1 MKKLLAVIMIL
12 SLCLPFVACKTPTP
26 EGEQGAA
33 ATTYIGIEINP
44 SIEITADENGVVCTV
59 YGANE
64 DGAVLL
70 YGEEEAIIGKSYEE
84 AVAYITT
91 LAHELGYLKDGQ
103 EVKTTVSSDDE
114 NTDEQIREKLHTAI
128 EGAATKLGVTVTTVE
143 TVAREI
149 LRGLEELK
157 AQYPDNAKIQAL
169 TPGKYKMVLSAS
181 ENGEITIEAA
191 VELDNE
197 ALIQKINDVHAK
209 VASAATTAYKHAR
222 AKAEMAY
229 ELALGV
235 LLDGVYTGIYVDRA
249 TTDPVKAVN
258 TFHYGAVYQA
268 YKTSARTLC
277 AIEDILEVAAEVQ
290 SYEVSSDIVN
300 AIADELGVED
310 VSVFADEDG
319 AITLASVI
327 KATDNILDQNDFSDE
342 IEDKVEDMI
351 EEAETAAHLYT
362 LSMAQYKTDLAALK
376 LQIETSVA
384 NIKLAS
390 TPYQM
395 FMTSD
400 AKAKYEECLAYLEE
414 TVEKIHLLTEGAL
427 SAEEFDAMVDE
438 AEERAEAMLEV
449 IENDLSE
456 EEKAKVEEK
465 KAEIQG
471 KMEELHKEFT
481 DRLDAAEKQARE
493 ELARRHE
500 ERKNQ
505 SK

>member
-1 MKKLLAVIMIL
+1 MKKLFSLIL
-12 SLCLPFVACKTPTP
+12 VLTLCLPFVACKAPSP
-26 EGEQGAA
+26 EGEQDAV

-70 YGEEEAIIGKSYEE
+70 CGEEEAIIGKSYED

-114 NTDEQIREKLHTAI
+114 NADEQIRARLHSAI

-157 AQYPDNAKIQAL
+157 AKYPDNVKIQAL

-197 ALIQKINDVHAK
+197 ALIAKINDVHSK
-209 VASAATTAYKHAR
+209 ISSAATTAYKNAR

-235 LLDGVYTGIYVDRA
+235 LMDGVYASVYVDRA

-258 TFHYGAVYQA
+258 TFYYGAVYQA

-277 AIEDILEVAAEVQ
+277 AIEDILEVAEEVC
-290 SYEVSSDIVN
+290 SYEVPSHIVN
-300 AIADELGVED
+300 AIADEIGVED
-310 VSVFADEDG
+310 ISVFAEEDG

-342 IEDKVEDMI
+342 VEDKVEDMI
-351 EEAETAAHLYT
+351 EEAETAAHLYA
-362 LSMAQYKTDLAALK
+362 LGQAQYQADFAALK
-376 LQIETSVA
+376 VQIETAVA
-384 NIKLAS
+384 NIKVLSA
-390 TPYQM
+390 PYQM
-395 FMTSD
+395 FMNNE
-400 AKAKYEECLAYLEE
+400 AKAKYEECLSYLDE
-414 TVEKIHLLTEGAL
+414 TVDKINLLADGVL

-438 AEERAEAMLEV
+438 AEERAEEMLEI
-449 IENDLSE
+449 IENDLSDA
-456 EEKAKVEEK
+456 EKAKVEEK
-465 KAEIQG
+465 KAEIKG

-481 DRLDAAEKQARE
+481 NRLDAAEAHARE
-493 ELARRHE
+493 ELARRRE
-500 ERKNQ
+500 ERKN
-505 SK
+505 KNK